1 MRIWRKTAQK
11 ESSERGLARAALDGA
26 PREELLREAMKAL
39 ARHAPTGRLGVW
51 LETDSK
57 ATQHDGGAAGFH
69 GMVWA
74 RCSSNTPRASAPL
87 SAEPPPPSASPLAPN
102 P

>member
-57 ATQHDGGAAGFH
+57 ATQHDGAAAGFH
-69 GMVWA
+69 GMVWE
-74 RCSSNTPRASAPL
+74 RGSRNTTREPAELSVAP
-87 SAEPPPPSASPLAPN
+87 PLPEGLLLRRT
-102 P
+102 